1 MDLIIALLF
10 ITFVSFL
17 MYLLFLE
24 VKKQQKGKNKYYK
37 KQKLQFSA
45 KNKPNTH
52 LNRKLLMLLN
62 GDEKAALRLINNVRK
77 NNPGKSNTWYREKVI
92 FDLERDRH

>member
-1 MDLIIALLF
+1 MDLIIALVLL
-10 ITFVSFL
+10 IIISFL

-24 VKKQQKGKNKYYK
+24 IKKQQKAKNKYYK

-45 KNKPNTH
+45 KNKPNTP

-62 GDEKAALRLINNVRK
+62 SDEKAALRLINNVKK